1 MRPLAFC
8 LSSWLGSQLGALPTY
23 TLGLGGRVGWSTCP
37 SWLSSTALLLLL
49 VPGSLLLLTPSSLLL
64 LVSSP
69 LLVLGLVHRRVLIS
83 HLVEDVQGDVVQEA
97 SIV

>member
-1 MRPLAFC
+1 MRPLTFC

-23 TLGLGGRVGWSTCP
+23 TLGLGGRVGWSTCS

-49 VPGSLLLLTPSSLLL
+49 VPGPLLLLAPSS
-64 LVSSP
+64 
-69 LLVLGLVHRRVLIS
+69 LLVLGLVHRRVFIS
-83 HLVEDVQGDVVQEA
+83 HLVENVQGDVVQEA